1 MTHPERAPLTPASAG
16 LRPTRID
23 GYATGSLSTFPYFI
37 IHNWHTHPSSKYLR
51 SVHTLTEGPSL
62 LVFPQSAR
70 TSAAL
75 SSERR
80 ARRQAIPSC
89 RPQGPGCCS
98 FHPRTN
104 GEIVVGEPREAR
116 RIPEVPAG
124 IVREFAGTGSA
135 RLAAASP
142 VQVPRHDRCRTGY
155 AEGQAGIRQDGP
167 ASWPDGRL
175 DPVGRASNTT
185 ESSTSWSATTPCGP
199 PSTPSSAP
207 GQWPQANLGG
217 EDPLKRPIDARRRPV
232 TEWSPE
238 SVATRAGPVVRR
250 VGSRAN
256 AHSSGRAS
264 RSLGRLA
271 DCLEAIMS
279 SRAAMWTTTRSGP

>member
-1 MTHPERAPLTPASAG
+1 M
-16 LRPTRID
+16 
-23 GYATGSLSTFPYFI
+23 
-37 IHNWHTHPSSKYLR
+37 
-51 SVHTLTEGPSL
+51 
-62 LVFPQSAR
+62 
-70 TSAAL
+70 
-75 SSERR
+75 
-80 ARRQAIPSC
+80 
-89 RPQGPGCCS
+89 
-98 FHPRTN
+98 
-104 GEIVVGEPREAR
+104 
-116 RIPEVPAG
+116 PAG

-217 EDPLKRPIDARRRPV
+217 EIR
-232 TEWSPE
+232 SN
-238 SVATRAGPVVRR
+238 GP
-250 VGSRAN
+250 
-256 AHSSGRAS
+256 
-264 RSLGRLA
+264 
-271 DCLEAIMS
+271 
-279 SRAAMWTTTRSGP
+279 